1 VIEVSRASDVLDAA
15 LELDFRYGFENSL
28 RQLPTERLVYFLIE
42 AIAQFDRFW
51 MVEEARNRVADR
63 M

>member
-1 VIEVSRASDVLDAA
+1 
-15 LELDFRYGFENSL
+15 LDFRYGFENTL

-51 MVEEARNRVADR
+51 MLEEARGSLAER